1 MIRIRSLFGE
11 KENWSRTVEEFNQDA
26 MSVVSAFL
34 SPMHKL
40 TYFILFLAGTGV
52 INNLLINYLQRR
64 RTIAMYKSVGMSNG
78 QNVKMTLL
86 EGFSSGIIGA
96 VIGVLVSWLLIQTIF
111 LVAGPQIAMTPT
123 LDIKVFLAAG
133 LAGVL
138 INLAGAVVP
147 VIKGSKMELVKEI
160 KCE

>member
-1 MIRIRSLFGE
+1 MIHIRNLFGE
-11 KENWSRTVEEFNQDA
+11 KENWSRTVEEFNKDA
-26 MSVVSAFL
+26 MSLVSAFL

-40 TYFILFLAGTGV
+40 TYFILFLAVVGV
-52 INNLLINYLQRR
+52 INNLLINYLQKRR
-64 RTIAMYKSVGMSNG
+64 AIAMYKSVGMSNG
-78 QNVKMTLL
+78 QNIKMTLL

-96 VIGVLVSWLLIQTIF
+96 FIGVLVSWLLIQTIF

-123 LDIKVFLAAG
+123 LATG

-147 VIKGSKMELVKEI
+147 VIKGSKIELVEEI